1 MQKLLQIREEDAVA
15 VALAPI
21 AAGEIVSFGPGKD
34 RDGQGKCPPGPQ
46 DRPAAHPGGNGRDQ
60 VRLFHRRGHRGY

>member
-21 AAGEIVSFGPGKD
+21 AAGETVSFGPG
-34 RDGQGKCPPGPQ
+34 
-46 DRPAAHPGGNGRDQ
+46 
-60 VRLFHRRGHRGY
+60 